1 VEKSSQ
7 NPIRNKITNAKE
19 EIRYWFNASPS
30 TLFVSR
36 NLQISMRQFHS
47 GSSENSSNPF
57 SHINSKSNQ
66 PAMVDVSDK
75 NISKR
80 TAHARTVIKLPE
92 SISNLF
98 KNGEIATP
106 KGPVF
111 ATAIIAGT
119 MGAKKTSELIP
130 FCHPLPL
137 ENCSIQIQ
145 MKGSCAII
153 DCNVSTHHKTG
164 VEMEALTGAS
174 VAALAF
180 YDMCKSISHDIVIQE
195 TMLIQKTGGK
205 SDINK

>member
-1 VEKSSQ
+1 
-7 NPIRNKITNAKE
+7 
-19 EIRYWFNASPS
+19 
-30 TLFVSR
+30 
-36 NLQISMRQFHS
+36 
-47 GSSENSSNPF
+47 
-57 SHINSKSNQ
+57 
-66 PAMVDVSDK
+66 MVDVSDK
-75 NISKR
+75 KITKR

-145 MKGSCAII
+145 MEGSCAII
-153 DCNVSTHHKTG
+153 DCSVSTHHKTG

-174 VAALAF
+174 FAALAF